1 MLSQIINKSQIT
13 IKNKG
18 LKRQKTTK
26 DIDKSEK
33 LWYYAQITDRGA
45 ETKSN
50 YAKNGQKEA

>member
-1 MLSQIINKSQIT
+1 MHGEYEFIQPALYAASIGIWFSVDGNGQIT

-33 LWYYAQITDRGA
+33 L
-45 ETKSN
+45 
-50 YAKNGQKEA
+50 

>member
-33 LWYYAQITDRGA
+33 L
-45 ETKSN
+45 
-50 YAKNGQKEA
+50 